1 MEGIVYKSTGSWY
14 QVMTEDQ
21 ELVPARIKGK
31 MKVDKSISSTNPV
44 AVGDKVRLEQD
55 ATQAG
60 DWMIT
65 AIGDRKNYI
74 ARVSPHNRH
83 QQHIVAANLDLAVM
97 IATIAHPA
105 TSLGFIDRFLV
116 TAEAY
121 HIPVLLVFNKID
133 LLSEDGDQWLAY
145 LQKIYEFAGYDVLP
159 LSAATGAGMP
169 LLRER
174 LEGKMALFSGH
185 SGVGKSTL
193 INALVPELNLRTDVI
208 SSYSGKGQHTTT
220 FAELFDLPG
229 GGRIIDTPGVK
240 EFGIVGMDQDE
251 LAGYFPEMRRL
262 MQSCKFNN
270 CQHINEPGCAI
281 KKALETGQVSP
292 ERYLSYQAIRE
303 SLQKEW

>member
-14 QVMTEDQ
+14 QVMTEHQ
-21 ELVPARIKGK
+21 ELVAARIKGR

-44 AVGDKVRLEQD
+44 AVGDRVTLEQD
-55 ATQAG
+55 DTQAG

-65 AIGDRKNYI
+65 AIADRKNYI
-74 ARVSPHNRH
+74 SRVSPHNRH

-121 HIPVLLVFNKID
+121 HIPVLLVFNKTD
-133 LLSEDGDQWLAY
+133 LLNTEGEQMLVY
-145 LQKIYEFAGYDVLP
+145 LQKIYEFAGYAVMP
-159 LSAATGAGMP
+159 VSAATGAGMN
-169 LLRER
+169 LLKEQ
-174 LEGKMALFSGH
+174 LHGKTALFSGH

-193 INALVPELNLRTDVI
+193 INALVPDLNLRTDVI

-220 FAELFDLPG
+220 FAELFDLPHG
-229 GGRIIDTPGVK
+229 GHIIDTPGVK
-240 EFGIVGMDQDE
+240 EFGLVGMEQDE

-262 MQSCKFNN
+262 MLSCKFNN

-292 ERYLSYQAIRE
+292 ERYDSYQAIRE
-303 SLQKEW
+303 SLQKQW